1 MKFISR
7 STKRWFERL
16 NKSKYMLWL
25 LAVISF
31 FETII
36 IPIPIELVV
45 IPLMAIN
52 RNRIWAIASAVICGC
67 LLASIVGYGVGMVL
81 YQSLGVWFIDTMGM
95 QSSYASFQDF
105 FNEYGFISILAVG
118 VLPIPFQVA
127 MITAGLSG
135 YPITLFVLAAVIA
148 RGIRYYG
155 LAWLVSRYGE
165 HAERMWKKNGLL
177 TTLAAGLII
186 IGVSLGMQA
195 LAGVVM

>member
-1 MKFISR
+1 
-7 STKRWFERL
+7 
-16 NKSKYMLWL
+16 MLWL

-45 IPLMAIN
+45 IPLMAVN

>member
-45 IPLMAIN
+45 IPLMAVN